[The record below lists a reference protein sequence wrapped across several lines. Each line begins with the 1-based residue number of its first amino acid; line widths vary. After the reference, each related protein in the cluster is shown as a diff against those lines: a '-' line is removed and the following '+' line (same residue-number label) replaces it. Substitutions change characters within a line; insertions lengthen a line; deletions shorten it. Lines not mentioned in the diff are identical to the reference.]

1 MIKDL
6 GQVAAIYI
14 GTTEPVNYTLLWL
27 DTNKNP
33 GVYKA
38 YDSNLKQWVPLA
50 TQSWVQN
57 LIDNWIQ
64 NWPVSDDL
72 TEGDYILINKG
83 GENYKIEAQDVIQ
96 NLIGK
101 PLNFQNIVSNGSQLP
116 ASASDLKNGDLY
128 ILNVPGDI
136 DTQVVVQPTQQ
147 VFLNRSIL
155 FWDEGEWKSM
165 GRVEWKCDLSMVQTS
180 DTVTVNSSLGTGIT
194 IPTATDSQAG
204 VLSAILFTYLTKL
217 SNGTVIPRTLNG
229 STQTPGHIHNYTDI
243 EGRIIVIDAVG
254 DINKDLDTSNPPSQ
268 RAVTAALNTKYDKT
282 GGEISG
288 IVRITDGTEATQLGE
303 GSLIT
308 NGGLSVFKN
317 VFFGENLDVVGATYL
332 HSTLDVDGITHIL
345 NTTDST
351 ANNNGALI
359 VDGGVGI
366 AKNVNIGGAVD
377 IDGNSSLHGTL
388 TVDGA
393 TTLNSTL
400 HTVGAVTFDSTLD
413 VAGISNFNNTTDS
426 TAYTNGAVV
435 VDGGVG
441 IAKRLNVHGATD
453 IDSTLNVDGAT
464 TLNSTLHGVGAATF
478 DNTLTV
484 AGIVTVTNT
493 TDATSTTTGSIHT
506 AGGVGIAKQLRVG
519 GNTNLGGTL
528 TVAGDTTLNSDLAV
542 NGATEVQD
550 ITIHGNVT
558 QEGQSF
564 ITKAETVEVKDNILL
579 LNRGE
584 TAAGVSKGLSGI
596 EVDRGTATN
605 FQFVFDESDDY
616 FKAGEVGDLQIL
628 LLRDAD
634 ANLTNNKFFYW
645 DNTNKIAKTREMLI
659 SDINDLNSTWDVFMK
674 NGLYTRDILIN
685 SSNWTVLS
693 TVDADTTRIYAPITM
708 STNSNQVLTGSS
720 DNVPV
725 WSYPKLIRSYTGDRV
740 SSLAIGRNSEL
751 ITSMYTRFDIFTT
764 TATDLPGTDSI
775 SGDQINDGV
784 IQTYFWDNTTHAV
797 QLALDV
803 DGTGVAYS
811 SYNPA
816 DGGRRTNWKFL
827 ASTSWVNSHVAKELE
842 GYLPLTG
849 GTLTGALHFA
859 GSALPEATTT
869 DFFLCMNAFDSGGR
883 VKYINASNVLAAIGG
898 VSSSSL
904 NNYLPL
910 TAGSTKP
917 LTGTLH
923 INNYSDVGI
932 SQYPLGL
939 IVGDG
944 TYTRGIEI
952 RSHECTLGL
961 GSHQDGIIRF
971 WRSSDD
977 DSTYT
982 GYFASVDAA
991 DGEFNHH
998 TNMYM
1003 VSNKHITLST
1013 SSFLR
1018 IPASSTGAC
1027 GITNSGVSEGLNN
1040 LSLYFPGDTSMV
1052 VGNTNYTSLALRT
1065 NASSNLVHRKGT
1077 SDYTI
1082 YDAGNFIAGTN
1093 YVAPATLN
1101 NYLPLSGGTMS
1112 GSITIGN
1119 SAENE
1124 YNYLRIYRNGYASEF
1139 SNSSYGLQLGLFW
1152 DDQSRSLRLE
1162 SGGLIYNNGT
1172 TNYDVFHEGNTETR
1186 QLAFNGTNY
1195 PVIAPDGGTSTLTWY
1210 APTTVGNQYQVLM
1223 SNGNNTPT
1231 WNSINTVI
1239 NNSWTDLATDK
1250 YDSTNG
1256 VRHIWNKI
1264 GSLPAGS
1271 MGTKQ
1276 VQIRLRALE
1285 DINYPSYSEWIM
1297 SWTIYNPNG
1306 TTTPTSRNLY
1316 LAPTTYNS
1324 NHIDIGI
1331 DEDFNIWLRSD
1342 VEWGCKLQFRIEYG
1356 SSGITDTIIYTSDI
1370 ETIDPATQTEPTF
1383 IYEATD
1389 ICKARGTG
1397 DNALTDFMTKGYQY
1411 LPKTRIQGTLQVTEE
1426 LGVSGD
1432 YIRIGDSTSIRI
1444 PNSSDGSSGLVS
1456 DSTGG
1461 AYFWFPA
1468 DNNLTVGNS
1477 NCSNLTIRTNSGT
1490 NLFHQ
1495 VGTGTRYRIFDSGNL
1510 GTITFT
1516 GAVSATYN
1524 GQNNITVNIP
1534 EGGGGG
1540 GLADID
1546 ISNGAA
1552 VSGQYVSGASASN
1565 GTITFTRASLPT
1577 LSGGASATSGQYVSG
1592 VTVSGHTVT
1601 VTKANLPTVT
1611 LNSLGITAT
1620 ATELNYCDGVT
1631 SNIQTQLNNKAAST
1645 HTHTVSQIS
1654 NLGTNWSARLTATI
1668 NVKSVNINGA
1678 ATSYLNTTNATAVTI
1693 YAPTSAGTDGYLLVS
1708 NGSGA
1713 PSWASVSSV
1722 VGTGF
1727 VTLDTTQTITG
1738 AKTFTAYTIF
1748 SNGAGTATSSDKRLK
1763 ENIKEITYNKG
1774 FDEISLYSYNFKGRE
1789 EEKIGLIAQE
1799 VQKVIPQAVVKDEKG
1814 YLAIDTYPIVATLV
1828 AANKERVKEV
1838 KDLKSEIDSLKQEI
1852 ETLKQEIS
1860 ILKRI
1865 VRL

>member
-147 VFLNRSIL
+147 VFPNRSIL
-155 FWDEGEWKSM
+155 FWDGGEWKSM

-180 DTVTVNSSLGTGIT
+180 DTVTINSSLGTGIT
-194 IPTATDSQAG
+194 IPTATDAQAG

-217 SNGTVIPRTLNG
+217 SNGTIIPRTPNG

-345 NTTDST
+345 NTTNST
-351 ANNNGALI
+351 ANNNGALV

-464 TLNSTLHGVGAATF
+464 TLNNTLHGVGAATF
-478 DNTLTV
+478 DSTLTV

-528 TVAGDTTLNSDLAV
+528 TVAGDTTLNSDLVV
-542 NGATEVQD
+542 NGNTEVQD

-564 ITKAETVEVKDNILL
+564 ITEAETVEIKDNILL
-579 LNRGE
+579 INKGE
-584 TAAGVSKGLSGI
+584 VGAGVTAGLAGI
-596 EVDRGTATN
+596 EVDRGTSPN

-616 FKAGEVGDLQIL
+616 FKAGEIGDLQIL

-659 SDINDLNSTWDVFMK
+659 SDVNDLHSTWDALLKAAVYK
-674 NGLYTRDILIN
+674 VNVNINGSAYPIFRPTNTTIPN
-685 SSNWTVLS
+685 SGSL
-693 TVDADTTRIYAPITM
+693 YAPITM
-708 STNSNQVLTGSS
+708 STNSDQVLTGSS
-720 DNVPV
+720 DNIPKWGYPNVVSVHDIRGTAPTPDEYTSYVAKFYFTNMELPDGISTWTSKLSVKGWSNGYSV
-725 WSYPKLIRSYTGDRV
+725 WELAGYGGRGSSDVLSFRSGSGDNWNNWHRI
-740 SSLAIGRNSEL
+740 A
-751 ITSMYTRFDIFTT
+751 FQDWTT
-764 TATDLPGTDSI
+764 T
-775 SGDQINDGV
+775 
-784 IQTYFWDNTTHAV
+784 
-797 QLALDV
+797 QL
-803 DGTGVAYS
+803 
-811 SYNPA
+811 
-816 DGGRRTNWKFL
+816 RK
-827 ASTSWVNSHVAKELE
+827 
-842 GYLPLTG
+842 YLPLTG

-859 GSALPEATTT
+859 GSALPATATT
-869 DFFLCMNAFDSGGR
+869 DFFLCMDAFDAGGR

-910 TAGSTKP
+910 SAGSTKP
-917 LTGTLH
+917 LTGTLFAYGSVNSG
-923 INNYSDVGI
+923 INGYN
-932 SQYPLGL
+932 LGL
-939 IVGDG
+939 IVGNG
-944 TYTRGIEI
+944 TTTKGMEI
-952 RSHECTLGL
+952 RSQNGVLGFGAHE
-961 GSHQDGIIRF
+961 DGVIRF
-971 WRSSDD
+971 WRRYSDD
-977 DSTYT
+977 DTQYQ
-982 GYFASVDAA
+982 GYFVEIDAA
-991 DGEFNHH
+991 NGGFHH
-998 TNMYM
+998 QTNMFM
-1003 VSNKHITLST
+1003 NSNKHLALSG

-1065 NASSNLVHRKGT
+1065 NATSNLVHRKGST
-1077 SDYTI
+1077 DYII
-1082 YDAGNFIAGTN
+1082 YDAN
-1093 YVAPATLN
+1093 
-1101 NYLPLSGGTMS
+1101 
-1112 GSITIGN
+1112 
-1119 SAENE
+1119 
-1124 YNYLRIYRNGYASEF
+1124 
-1139 SNSSYGLQLGLFW
+1139 
-1152 DDQSRSLRLE
+1152 
-1162 SGGLIYNNGT
+1162 
-1172 TNYDVFHEGNTETR
+1172 NTETR

-1210 APTTVGNQYQVLM
+1210 APTTVGNQYQVLRSSGSGAPVW
-1223 SNGNNTPT
+1223 SNINDVIS
-1231 WNSINTVI
+1231 SIYIGLT
-1239 NNSWTDLATDK
+1239 SYK

-1256 VRHIWNKI
+1256 ARYVWNKI
-1264 GSLPAGS
+1264 GSLPGS
-1271 MGTKQ
+1271 KATLQ
-1276 VQIRLRALE
+1276 CQIRIRAYE
-1285 DINYPSYSEWIM
+1285 DANYPSYSEWIM
-1297 SWTIYNPNG
+1297 AWSVFNPNN
-1306 TTTPTSRNLY
+1306 TAAPSSRNLY

-1324 NHIDIGI
+1324 NHLDVGV
-1331 DEDFNIWLRSD
+1331 DEDFNIWIRCD
-1342 VEWGCKLQFRIEYG
+1342 TEWGCHLQF
-1356 SSGITDTIIYTSDI
+1356 ITEFADSNATGNIIYISDI

-1383 IYEATD
+1383 IYEVTD

-1397 DNALTDFMTKGYQY
+1397 DNALTDFMTNGYQY

-1426 LGVSGD
+1426 FGVSGD
-1432 YIRIGDSTSIRI
+1432 YIRIGTNTLIRI
-1444 PNSSDGSSGLVS
+1444 PNSSDASSGLTS

-1461 AYFWFPA
+1461 TYFWFPA
-1468 DNNLTVGNS
+1468 DYNLVVGNS

-1495 VGTGTRYRIFDSGNL
+1495 VGTGTRYKIFDAGNL

-1524 GQNNITVNIP
+1524 GQSNITVNIP

-1552 VSGQYVSGASASN
+1552 VSGQYVSGASASG
-1565 GTITFTRASLPT
+1565 GTITFTRTSLPT

-1645 HTHTVSQIS
+1645 HTHTVAQIS
-1654 NLGTNWSARLTATI
+1654 NLGTNWSARLTSRIYIKQVTI
-1668 NVKSVNINGA
+1668 NGES
-1678 ATSYLNTTNATAVTI
+1678 TFFLNDTNDKHVVV
-1693 YAPTSAGTDGYLLVS
+1693 YAPTQAGVDGEILV
-1708 NGSGA
+1708 GTGDT
-1713 PSWASVSSV
+1713 PKWAKISSV
-1722 VGTGF
+1722 IGTGF
-1727 VTLDTTQTITG
+1727 VTIDTAQTITG

-1774 FDEISLYSYNFKGRE
+1774 FDEISLYSYNFKGRK

-1838 KDLKSEIDSLKQEI
+1838 KDLKSEIDNLKQEI

>member
-57 LIDNWIQ
+57 LIDTWIQ

-147 VFLNRSIL
+147 VLPNRSIL

-180 DTVTVNSSLGTGIT
+180 DTVTINSSLGTGIT
-194 IPTATDSQAG
+194 IPTATDAQAG

-217 SNGTVIPRTLNG
+217 SNGTIIPRTPNG
-229 STQTPGHIHNYTDI
+229 STKTPGHIHNYTDI
-243 EGRIIVIDAVG
+243 EGRIVVIDAVG

-345 NTTDST
+345 NTTNST
-351 ANNNGALI
+351 ANNNGALV

-464 TLNSTLHGVGAATF
+464 TLNNTLHGVGAVTF
-478 DNTLTV
+478 DSTLTV

-528 TVAGDTTLNSDLAV
+528 TVAGDTTLNSDLVV
-542 NGATEVQD
+542 NGNTEVQD

-564 ITKAETVEVKDNILL
+564 ITEAETVEIKDNILL
-579 LNRGE
+579 INKGE
-584 TAAGVSKGLSGI
+584 VGAGVTAGLAGI
-596 EVDRGTATN
+596 EVDRGTSPN

-616 FKAGEVGDLQIL
+616 FKAGEIGDLQIL

-659 SDINDLNSTWDVFMK
+659 SDISDLGTTWDAQLKGAIYQKVFSL
-674 NGLYTRDILIN
+674 NNSNFGLYGYVSAEKIGP
-685 SSNWTVLS
+685 
-693 TVDADTTRIYAPITM
+693 IYAPTTM
-708 STNSNQVLTGSS
+708 STNSDQVLTGSS
-720 DNVPV
+720 DSIPKWGYPNVVNVHDIRGTAPTPDEYTSYVAKFYFTNMELPDGISTWTSKLSVKGWHAGYNV
-725 WSYPKLIRSYTGDRV
+725 WELAGYGGLGSADVLSFRSGSGDSWNNWHRI
-740 SSLAIGRNSEL
+740 A
-751 ITSMYTRFDIFTT
+751 FQDWTT
-764 TATDLPGTDSI
+764 T
-775 SGDQINDGV
+775 
-784 IQTYFWDNTTHAV
+784 
-797 QLALDV
+797 QL
-803 DGTGVAYS
+803 G
-811 SYNPA
+811 N
-816 DGGRRTNWKFL
+816 
-827 ASTSWVNSHVAKELE
+827 
-842 GYLPLTG
+842 YLPLSG

-859 GSALPEATTT
+859 GSALPATTTT
-869 DFFLCMNAFDSGGR
+869 DFFLCMNSFDAGGQ

-910 TAGSTKP
+910 SGGTMTGS
-917 LTGTLH
+917 
-923 INNYSDVGI
+923 I
-932 SQYPLGL
+932 
-939 IVGDG
+939 
-944 TYTRGIEI
+944 
-952 RSHECTLGL
+952 TLG
-961 GSHQDGIIRF
+961 GDTATDYRF
-971 WRSSDD
+971 FRINRS
-977 DSTYT
+977 
-982 GYFASVDAA
+982 GYQ
-991 DGEFNHH
+991 GEF
-998 TNMYM
+998 T
-1003 VSNKHITLST
+1003 VSSNKTHISIATIDHSQASAIDIGVDGSFTFNSNNIYHAGNTFVRSLSFNGGNQDCLTTVQNPTKLTWYAPT
-1013 SSFLR
+1013 SAGTSGQILQ
-1018 IPASSTGAC
+1018 STG
-1027 GITNSGVSEGLNN
+1027 GV
-1040 LSLYFPGDTSMV
+1040 PTWI
-1052 VGNTNYTSLALRT
+1052 
-1065 NASSNLVHRKGT
+1065 NASTIT
-1077 SDYTI
+1077 SD
-1082 YDAGNFIAGTN
+1082 
-1093 YVAPATLN
+1093 
-1101 NYLPLSGGTMS
+1101 YLPLSGGTMT
-1112 GSITIGN
+1112 GSITIGS
-1119 SAENE
+1119 SAGNE

-1139 SNSSYGLQLGLFW
+1139 AAGVSSTSIELSW
-1152 DDQSRSLRLE
+1152 DDQSRSLKLT
-1162 SGGLIYNNGT
+1162 SSGLIYNNGT

-1210 APTTVGNQYQVLM
+1210 APTSAGTSGQILQSTGGV
-1223 SNGNNTPT
+1223 PT
-1231 WNSINTVI
+1231 WINDNFFRQSRDMI
-1239 NNSWTDLATDK
+1239 AADDLDTFVSRASGTYSVDL
-1250 YDSTNG
+1250 G
-1256 VRHIWNKI
+1256 
-1264 GSLPAGS
+1264 GSSAILAVLARQMGS
-1271 MGTKQ
+1271 AS
-1276 VQIRLRALE
+1276 ALE
-1285 DINYPSYSEWIM
+1285 FYSNYTM
-1297 SWTIYNPNG
+1297 SDFRVRTTIDDNRYNPWKYFVLSDSGTENIANYAKLSVDSFKSNNMCWGGTRTDG
-1306 TTTPTSRNLY
+1306 TTTCLAFINREDIALFGHTSLPLR
-1316 LAPTTYNS
+1316 
-1324 NHIDIGI
+1324 
-1331 DEDFNIWLRSD
+1331 LRSSSNPT
-1342 VEWGCKLQFRIEYG
+1342 VLVG
-1356 SSGITDTIIYTSDI
+1356 SNTYTLLH
-1370 ETIDPATQTEPTF
+1370 T
-1383 IYEATD
+1383 
-1389 ICKARGTG
+1389 
-1397 DNALTDFMTKGYQY
+1397 
-1411 LPKTRIQGTLQVTEE
+1411 
-1426 LGVSGD
+1426 
-1432 YIRIGDSTSIRI
+1432 
-1444 PNSSDGSSGLVS
+1444 
-1456 DSTGG
+1456 
-1461 AYFWFPA
+1461 
-1468 DNNLTVGNS
+1468 
-1477 NCSNLTIRTNSGT
+1477 
-1490 NLFHQ
+1490 
-1495 VGTGTRYRIFDSGNL
+1495 GNL

-1546 ISNGAA
+1546 ISNGPA

-1611 LNSLGITAT
+1611 LSSLGITAT
-1620 ATELNYCDGVT
+1620 ATEINKLDGLTATTTELNYVDGVT

-1645 HTHTVSQIS
+1645 HDHTVSQIS
-1654 NLGTNWSARLTATI
+1654 NLGTNWSARLTARI
-1668 NVKSVNINGA
+1668 NVKSVGINGVT
-1678 ATSYLNTTNATAVTI
+1678 TSYLNTPNATAVTI

-1727 VTLDTTQTITG
+1727 VTIDTAQTITG

-1774 FDEISLYSYNFKGRE
+1774 FDEISLYSYNFKGRK

-1799 VQKVIPQAVVKDEKG
+1799 VQKVIPQAVIKDEKG

-1838 KDLKSEIDSLKQEI
+1838 KDLKSEIDNLKQEI

>member
-57 LIDNWIQ
+57 LIDTWIQ

-180 DTVTVNSSLGTGIT
+180 DTVTINSSLGTGIT
-194 IPTATDSQAG
+194 IPTATDAQAG

-217 SNGTVIPRTLNG
+217 SNGTIIPRTPNG

-345 NTTDST
+345 NTTNST
-351 ANNNGALI
+351 ANNNGALV

-366 AKNVNIGGAVD
+366 AKNVNIGGTVD

-464 TLNSTLHGVGAATF
+464 TLNNTLHGVGAVTF
-478 DNTLTV
+478 DSTLTV

-528 TVAGDTTLNSDLAV
+528 TVAGDTTLNSDLVV
-542 NGATEVQD
+542 NGNTEVQD

-564 ITKAETVEVKDNILL
+564 ITEAETVEIKDNILL
-579 LNRGE
+579 INKGE
-584 TAAGVSKGLSGI
+584 VGAGVTAGLAGI
-596 EVDRGTATN
+596 EVDRGMSPN

-616 FKAGEVGDLQIL
+616 FKAGEIGDLQIL

-645 DNTNKIAKTREMLI
+645 DNANKIAKTREMLI

-693 TVDADTTRIYAPITM
+693 TVDTDTTRIYAPTTM
-708 STNSNQVLTGSS
+708 STNSDQVLTGSS
-720 DNVPV
+720 DSVPKWDYPNVVSVHDIRGTAPTPDEYTNGVAQFFFTNMELPEGISTWASKLSVKGWNTGYNV
-725 WSYPKLIRSYTGDRV
+725 WELAGYGGQGTADVLSFRSGSGDTWNNWHRI
-740 SSLAIGRNSEL
+740 A
-751 ITSMYTRFDIFTT
+751 FQDWTT
-764 TATDLPGTDSI
+764 T
-775 SGDQINDGV
+775 
-784 IQTYFWDNTTHAV
+784 
-797 QLALDV
+797 QL
-803 DGTGVAYS
+803 G
-811 SYNPA
+811 
-816 DGGRRTNWKFL
+816 
-827 ASTSWVNSHVAKELE
+827 
-842 GYLPLTG
+842 
-849 GTLTGALHFA
+849 
-859 GSALPEATTT
+859 
-869 DFFLCMNAFDSGGR
+869 
-883 VKYINASNVLAAIGG
+883 
-898 VSSSSL
+898 
-904 NNYLPL
+904 NYLPL
-910 TAGSTKP
+910 TAGSSKP

-923 INNYSDVGI
+923 INSYSDVGI

-944 TYTRGIEI
+944 TFTRGIEI

-961 GSHQDGIIRF
+961 GSHHDGIIRF
-971 WRSSDD
+971 WRSSDN

-1003 VSNKHITLST
+1003 VSNKHITLSA

-1065 NASSNLVHRKGT
+1065 NATSNLVHRKGST
-1077 SDYTI
+1077 DYII
-1082 YDAGNFIAGTN
+1082 YDA
-1093 YVAPATLN
+1093 
-1101 NYLPLSGGTMS
+1101 S
-1112 GSITIGN
+1112 
-1119 SAENE
+1119 
-1124 YNYLRIYRNGYASEF
+1124 
-1139 SNSSYGLQLGLFW
+1139 
-1152 DDQSRSLRLE
+1152 
-1162 SGGLIYNNGT
+1162 
-1172 TNYDVFHEGNTETR
+1172 NTETR

-1210 APTTVGNQYQVLM
+1210 APTTQGEAYQVLM
-1223 SNGNNTPT
+1223 SNGNNTPSWT
-1231 WNSINTVI
+1231 SINTVI
-1239 NNSWTDLATDK
+1239 NNSWTDLATYK
-1250 YDSTNG
+1250 YDATNG
-1256 VRHIWNKI
+1256 TRYIWNKI
-1264 GSLPAGS
+1264 GQLIGGS
-1271 MGTKQ
+1271 STRQ
-1276 VQIRLRALE
+1276 VQIRLRAYE
-1285 DINYPSYSEWIM
+1285 DNNYPSYSEWIM
-1297 SWTIYNPNG
+1297 EWGVYNPN
-1306 TTTPTSRNLY
+1306 TAATPISRNLY

-1324 NHIDIGI
+1324 NHIDVGI
-1331 DEDFNIWLRSD
+1331 DEDFNIWIKSD
-1342 VEWGCKLQFRIEYG
+1342 VEWGCKLQFRIEDNNNNANIG
-1356 SSGITDTIIYTSDI
+1356 QIIFTSDI

-1383 IYEATD
+1383 IYEARD

-1397 DNALTDFMTKGYQY
+1397 DNALTDFMNNGYQY

-1432 YIRIGDSTSIRI
+1432 YIRIGDNTLIRI
-1444 PNSSDGSSGLVS
+1444 PNSSDASSGLSS

-1461 AYFWFPA
+1461 TYFWFPA
-1468 DNNLTVGNS
+1468 DNNLVVGNS

-1495 VGTGTRYRIFDSGNL
+1495 VGTGTRYKIFDAGNL

-1524 GQNNITVNIP
+1524 GQSNITVNIP

-1546 ISNGAA
+1546 ISNGPA

-1611 LNSLGITAT
+1611 LSSLGITAT
-1620 ATELNYCDGVT
+1620 AAEINKLDGLTATTTELNYVDGVT

-1654 NLGTNWSARLTATI
+1654 NLGTNWSARLTARI
-1668 NVKSVNINGA
+1668 NVKSVDINGVT
-1678 ATSYLNTTNATAVTI
+1678 TSYLNTTNATAVTI

-1727 VTLDTTQTITG
+1727 VTLDTAQTITG

-1774 FDEISLYSYNFKGRE
+1774 FDEISLYSYNFKGRK

-1838 KDLKSEIDSLKQEI
+1838 KDLKSEIDNLKQEI

>member
-57 LIDNWIQ
+57 LIDTWIQ

-136 DTQVVVQPTQQ
+136 DIQVVAQPTQQ
-147 VFLNRSIL
+147 VFPNRSIL

-165 GRVEWKCDLSMVQTS
+165 GRVEWKCDLSMAQTS

-194 IPTATDSQAG
+194 IPTATATQAG

-217 SNGTVIPRTLNG
+217 SNGTIIPRTPNG

-351 ANNNGALI
+351 ANNNGALV

-400 HTVGAVTFDSTLD
+400 HTIGAVTFDSTLD

-441 IAKRLNVHGATD
+441 IAKRLNVHGAVDFDSTLNTD
-453 IDSTLNVDGAT
+453 GAVTFNNTLDVDGATTLNNTLDVDGASVFHNTVKVEGITSITNTTASTDYNNGALVVTGGVGIQGALNTHGAVDFDSTLNVDGVTTISNTTDSTSTSTGALVVKGGTGIAKQLRVGGATNLGSTLNVTGAT
-464 TLNSTLHGVGAATF
+464 TLNNTLHGVGAVTF
-478 DNTLTV
+478 DSTLTV
-484 AGIVTVTNT
+484 AGVTNVTNT
-493 TDATSTTTGSIHT
+493 TDATSTTTGAIHT

-519 GNTNLGGTL
+519 GNTTLGSNLSVGGNSTL
-528 TVAGDTTLNSDLAV
+528 AGSLTV

-564 ITKAETVEVKDNILL
+564 ITEAETVEVKDNILL

-584 TAAGVSKGLSGI
+584 TAAGVSKGISGI
-596 EVDRGTATN
+596 EVDRGTSPN

-616 FKAGEVGDLQIL
+616 FKAGEIGDLQIL

-645 DNTNKIAKTREMLI
+645 DNANKIAKTREMLI

-685 SSNWTVLS
+685 SFNWTVLS
-693 TVDADTTRIYAPITM
+693 TIDADTTRIYAPITM
-708 STNSNQVLTGSS
+708 STDSNQVLTGSS
-720 DNVPV
+720 DNIPK
-725 WSYPKLIRSYTGDRV
+725 WGYPNVVSVHDIRSLDTPNPTPDQVAEKVARFYFSNQSLPSITGMGQWVSKLIVSGWNQGYNVWELAGGSSTTLCEHLAFRAGIGDTWGDWHEI
-740 SSLAIGRNSEL
+740 A
-751 ITSMYTRFDIFTT
+751 FQDWTT
-764 TATDLPGTDSI
+764 T
-775 SGDQINDGV
+775 
-784 IQTYFWDNTTHAV
+784 
-797 QLALDV
+797 QL
-803 DGTGVAYS
+803 G
-811 SYNPA
+811 
-816 DGGRRTNWKFL
+816 K
-827 ASTSWVNSHVAKELE
+827 
-842 GYLPLTG
+842 YLPLSG

-859 GSALPEATTT
+859 GTALPATTTT
-869 DFFLCMNAFDSGGR
+869 DFFLCMDAFNAGGQ

-910 TAGSTKP
+910 SGGT
-917 LTGTLH
+917 LTGKLT
-923 INNYSDVGI
+923 
-932 SQYPLGL
+932 
-939 IVGDG
+939 
-944 TYTRGIEI
+944 TRGINLNSSGVPNYGISFYEPSSYTWFEYMSQNKACTGADASTYGDVTSWAR
-952 RSHECTLGL
+952 RSTIGDISGYGWIWDSCEDAENAVPDPKMALSSNTGNLEVKGKITAHAGL
-961 GSHQDGIIRF
+961 GPISSRITTINGIASRETIRPYTFTTGTVNAPGTDSISGFTIDDGWALNFGWAGDYELRLALDLDATGIAYCAVTPSTNANKTGWKFLATTEWINNNFFRQSRGMIASADLDTF
-971 WRSSDD
+971 ASRVSGTYSVDLGGSSAILTVFARQMGSTSALEFYSNYTMSDFRVRTTIDNNKYNPWKYFVLSDSSTENIANYVKLSGDSFKPNNMCWGGTKTDGTTACLVFINTEDIALFGNTLLPLRLRSS
-977 DSTYT
+977 SNPTVLVGSNTYT
-982 GYFASVDAA
+982 LL
-991 DGEFNHH
+991 H
-998 TNMYM
+998 T
-1003 VSNKHITLST
+1003 
-1013 SSFLR
+1013 
-1018 IPASSTGAC
+1018 
-1027 GITNSGVSEGLNN
+1027 
-1040 LSLYFPGDTSMV
+1040 
-1052 VGNTNYTSLALRT
+1052 
-1065 NASSNLVHRKGT
+1065 
-1077 SDYTI
+1077 
-1082 YDAGNFIAGTN
+1082 
-1093 YVAPATLN
+1093 
-1101 NYLPLSGGTMS
+1101 
-1112 GSITIGN
+1112 
-1119 SAENE
+1119 
-1124 YNYLRIYRNGYASEF
+1124 
-1139 SNSSYGLQLGLFW
+1139 
-1152 DDQSRSLRLE
+1152 
-1162 SGGLIYNNGT
+1162 
-1172 TNYDVFHEGNTETR
+1172 
-1186 QLAFNGTNY
+1186 
-1195 PVIAPDGGTSTLTWY
+1195 
-1210 APTTVGNQYQVLM
+1210 
-1223 SNGNNTPT
+1223 
-1231 WNSINTVI
+1231 
-1239 NNSWTDLATDK
+1239 
-1250 YDSTNG
+1250 
-1256 VRHIWNKI
+1256 
-1264 GSLPAGS
+1264 
-1271 MGTKQ
+1271 
-1276 VQIRLRALE
+1276 
-1285 DINYPSYSEWIM
+1285 
-1297 SWTIYNPNG
+1297 
-1306 TTTPTSRNLY
+1306 
-1316 LAPTTYNS
+1316 
-1324 NHIDIGI
+1324 
-1331 DEDFNIWLRSD
+1331 
-1342 VEWGCKLQFRIEYG
+1342 
-1356 SSGITDTIIYTSDI
+1356 
-1370 ETIDPATQTEPTF
+1370 
-1383 IYEATD
+1383 
-1389 ICKARGTG
+1389 
-1397 DNALTDFMTKGYQY
+1397 
-1411 LPKTRIQGTLQVTEE
+1411 
-1426 LGVSGD
+1426 
-1432 YIRIGDSTSIRI
+1432 
-1444 PNSSDGSSGLVS
+1444 
-1456 DSTGG
+1456 
-1461 AYFWFPA
+1461 
-1468 DNNLTVGNS
+1468 
-1477 NCSNLTIRTNSGT
+1477 
-1490 NLFHQ
+1490 
-1495 VGTGTRYRIFDSGNL
+1495 GNL

-1524 GQNNITVNIP
+1524 GQSNITVNIP

-1654 NLGTNWSARLTATI
+1654 NLGTNWSARLTARI
-1668 NVKSVNINGA
+1668 NVKSVDINGVT
-1678 ATSYLNTTNATAVTI
+1678 TSYLNTTNATAVTI

-1727 VTLDTTQTITG
+1727 VTIDTAQTITG

-1774 FDEISLYSYNFKGRE
+1774 FDEISLYSYNFKGRK

-1838 KDLKSEIDSLKQEI
+1838 RDLKSEIDNLKQEI

>member
-27 DTNKNP
+27 DTNTNP

-57 LIDNWIQ
+57 LIDTWIQ
-64 NWPVSDDL
+64 NWLVSDDL

-128 ILNVPGDI
+128 ILNIPGDI

-147 VFLNRSIL
+147 VFPNRSIL

-180 DTVTVNSSLGTGIT
+180 DTVTINSSLGTGIT
-194 IPTATDSQAG
+194 IPTATDAQAG

-217 SNGTVIPRTLNG
+217 SNGTIIPRTPNG

-254 DINKDLDTSNPPSQ
+254 DINKDLDTGNPPSQ

-317 VFFGENLDVVGATYL
+317 VFFGENLDVVGATSL

-345 NTTDST
+345 NTTNST

-377 IDGNSSLHGTL
+377 VDGNSALHGTL

-453 IDSTLNVDGAT
+453 IDSTLNVDGAVTFNNTLDVDGATTLNNTLDVDGASVFHNTVKVEGITSITNTTASTDYNNGALVVTGGVGIQGALNTHGAVDFDSTLSVDGVTTISNTTDSTSTSTGALVVKGGTGIAKQLRVGGATNLGSTLNVTGAT

-528 TVAGDTTLNSDLAV
+528 TVTGNTTLNSDLVV
-542 NGATEVQD
+542 NGNTEVQD

-564 ITKAETVEVKDNILL
+564 ITEAETVKIKDNILL
-579 LNRGE
+579 INKGE
-584 TAAGVSKGLSGI
+584 VGAGVTAGLAGI
-596 EVDRGTATN
+596 EVDRGTSPN

-616 FKAGEVGDLQIL
+616 FKAGEIGDLQIL

-645 DNTNKIAKTREMLI
+645 DNANKIAKTREMLI
-659 SDINDLNSTWDVFMK
+659 SDISDLGTTWDAQLKGAIYQKVFRL
-674 NGLYTRDILIN
+674 NNSNIGLYGYVSAGEIGP
-685 SSNWTVLS
+685 
-693 TVDADTTRIYAPITM
+693 IYAPQTL
-708 STNSNQVLTGSS
+708 STSQYQVLTGSTGAA
-720 DNVPV
+720 PV
-725 WSYPKLIRSYTGDRV
+725 WGYPMLQSVTSNRS
-740 SSLAIGRNSEL
+740 
-751 ITSMYTRFDIFTT
+751 
-764 TATDLPGTDSI
+764 TDLNFGTI
-775 SGDQINDGV
+775 SGPTVMYQRLDSFTSGSTNIPGIDAISGASINDGFT
-784 IQTYFWDNTTHAV
+784 QTFIWSSRFAG
-797 QLALDV
+797 QIALDV
-803 DGTGVAYS
+803 DGSGIAYR
-811 SYNPA
+811 SYNPETG
-816 DGGRRTNWKFL
+816 DNRVNWKFL
-827 ASTSWVNSHVAKELE
+827 ANTNWVNSHVAEELE

-849 GTLTGALHFA
+849 GTLTGALNVSA
-859 GSALPEATTT
+859 GGLTV
-869 DFFLCMNAFDSGGR
+869 SGGINVPSGR
-883 VKYINASNVLAAIGG
+883 IRGAVASGMYIRGKTLTNALLSATNAQVSNSYSSYFAAQMLNGDVINIGG
-898 VSSSSL
+898 IGNKFGIYGYDAARTENGQDWLFEFNSDDGSL
-904 NNYLPL
+904 NN
-910 TAGSTKP
+910 S
-917 LTGTLH
+917 
-923 INNYSDVGI
+923 I
-932 SQYPLGL
+932 
-939 IVGDG
+939 
-944 TYTRGIEI
+944 
-952 RSHECTLGL
+952 CL
-961 GSHQDGIIRF
+961 GSESNTTYLRYRIR
-971 WRSSDD
+971 R
-977 DSTYT
+977 
-982 GYFASVDAA
+982 
-991 DGEFNHH
+991 
-998 TNMYM
+998 
-1003 VSNKHITLST
+1003 
-1013 SSFLR
+1013 
-1018 IPASSTGAC
+1018 
-1027 GITNSGVSEGLNN
+1027 SGV
-1040 LSLYFPGDTSMV
+1040 T
-1052 VGNTNYTSLALRT
+1052 T
-1065 NASSNLVHRKGT
+1065 
-1077 SDYTI
+1077 
-1082 YDAGNFIAGTN
+1082 
-1093 YVAPATLN
+1093 
-1101 NYLPLSGGTMS
+1101 
-1112 GSITIGN
+1112 
-1119 SAENE
+1119 
-1124 YNYLRIYRNGYASEF
+1124 EF
-1139 SNSSYGLQLGLFW
+1139 SNSGTALNLSITNGSASSSINITPAGGLTFNDNKVFHAGNTFV
-1152 DDQSRSLRLE
+1152 RSL
-1162 SGGLIYNNGT
+1162 S
-1172 TNYDVFHEGNTETR
+1172 
-1186 QLAFNGTNY
+1186 FNGGNQDCLTTVQN
-1195 PVIAPDGGTSTLTWY
+1195 PTKLTWY
-1210 APTTVGNQYQVLM
+1210 APT
-1223 SNGNNTPT
+1223 S
-1231 WNSINTVI
+1231 
-1239 NNSWTDLATDK
+1239 
-1250 YDSTNG
+1250 
-1256 VRHIWNKI
+1256 
-1264 GSLPAGS
+1264 AGTS
-1271 MGTKQ
+1271 G
-1276 VQIRLRALE
+1276 QI
-1285 DINYPSYSEWIM
+1285 
-1297 SWTIYNPNG
+1297 
-1306 TTTPTSRNLY
+1306 
-1316 LAPTTYNS
+1316 
-1324 NHIDIGI
+1324 
-1331 DEDFNIWLRSD
+1331 
-1342 VEWGCKLQFRIEYG
+1342 LQ
-1356 SSGITDTIIYTSDI
+1356 
-1370 ETIDPATQTEPTF
+1370 
-1383 IYEATD
+1383 
-1389 ICKARGTG
+1389 
-1397 DNALTDFMTKGYQY
+1397 
-1411 LPKTRIQGTLQVTEE
+1411 
-1426 LGVSGD
+1426 
-1432 YIRIGDSTSIRI
+1432 
-1444 PNSSDGSSGLVS
+1444 
-1456 DSTGG
+1456 STGG
-1461 AYFWFPA
+1461 APSWTNDNFFRQSRAMIDPA
-1468 DNNLTVGNS
+1468 DLDTFVS
-1477 NCSNLTIRTNSGT
+1477 RVSGT
-1490 NLFHQ
+1490 YSVDLGGSSAILAVLARQMGSASALEFYSNYLMTDFR
-1495 VGTGTRYRIFDSGNL
+1495 VRTTIDDNRYNPWKYFVLSDSGTKNIANYVSINGDSFKPNNMCWG
-1510 GTITFT
+1510 GTTTDGTTRCLAFIDPNDQILFGHTSLPVIIRGGSLQYANGGGVTSTILHTGNIGSITFT

-1524 GQNNITVNIP
+1524 GTNDITVNIP

-1546 ISNGAA
+1546 ISNGPA

-1611 LNSLGITAT
+1611 LSSLGITAT
-1620 ATELNYCDGVT
+1620 AAEINKLDGLTATTTELNYVDGVT

-1727 VTLDTTQTITG
+1727 VTLDTAQTITG

-1774 FDEISLYSYNFKGRE
+1774 FDEISLYSYNFKGRK

-1828 AANKERVKEV
+1828 AANKERVKEA
-1838 KDLKSEIDSLKQEI
+1838 KDLKSEIDNLRQEI

>member
-27 DTNKNP
+27 DTNTNP

-50 TQSWVQN
+50 TQSWVQD

-64 NWPVSDDL
+64 NWPVSDDIV
-72 TEGDYILINKG
+72 EGDYILINKG
-83 GENYKIEAQDVIQ
+83 GENYKIEAQDVIR

-136 DTQVVVQPTQQ
+136 DTQVVTQPTQQ
-147 VFLNRSIL
+147 VFPNRSIL
-155 FWDEGEWKSM
+155 FWDEREWKSM

-180 DTVTVNSSLGTGIT
+180 DTVTINSSLGTGIT

-217 SNGTVIPRTLNG
+217 SNGTVIPRTPNG

-243 EGRIIVIDAVG
+243 EGRIIVIDTVG

-268 RAVTAALNTKYDKT
+268 RAVTEALYTKYDKT

-303 GSLIT
+303 GALIV
-308 NGGLSVFKN
+308 NGGLSIFKN
-317 VFFGENLDVVGATYL
+317 VYFGENLDVVGATHL

-351 ANNNGALI
+351 ANNNGALV

-393 TTLNSTL
+393 TTLSSTL
-400 HTVGAVTFDSTLD
+400 HTVDAVTFDNTLD

-453 IDSTLNVDGAT
+453 IDSTLNVDGVTTISNTIDSTSTSTGALVVKGGVGIAKQLRVGGAT
-464 TLNSTLHGVGAATF
+464 TLSS
-478 DNTLTV
+478 TLTV
-484 AGIVTVTNT
+484 AGITNVTNT
-493 TDATSTTTGSIHT
+493 TDSTSTATGAIHT

-528 TVAGDTTLNSDLAV
+528 TVAGDTVLNSDLTV
-542 NGATEVQD
+542 NGNTEVQD

-596 EVDRGTATN
+596 EVDRGTSPN

-659 SDINDLNSTWDVFMK
+659 ADISDLGSTWDSYLKAGVYNRNITVNGTSYPVMTNVSGATAINIYAPTTAGTSGQFLKSTGGTPSWNSITVADISNLNSTWDSFMTGS
-674 NGLYTRDILIN
+674 NLATRDILIN
-685 SSNWTVLS
+685 GSAWTVYS
-693 TVDADTTRIYAPITM
+693 SVGTDTTRIYAPTTM
-708 STNSNQVLTGSS
+708 STNSNQVLIGSS
-720 DNVPV
+720 DNIPKWGYPNLVSVQDVRDLDNQNPTPDGVTGRIARFYFTNQSLPSVTGMGQWISKLTVAGWDAGYNV
-725 WSYPKLIRSYTGDRV
+725 WE
-740 SSLAIGRNSEL
+740 LAGGST
-751 ITSMYTRFDIFTT
+751 ITLCENLVFR
-764 TATDLPGTDSI
+764 AG
-775 SGDQINDGV
+775 INDTWGDWHT
-784 IQTYFWDNTTHAV
+784 IAFQDWTNT
-797 QLALDV
+797 QLA
-803 DGTGVAYS
+803 
-811 SYNPA
+811 
-816 DGGRRTNWKFL
+816 K
-827 ASTSWVNSHVAKELE
+827 
-842 GYLPLTG
+842 
-849 GTLTGALHFA
+849 
-859 GSALPEATTT
+859 
-869 DFFLCMNAFDSGGR
+869 
-883 VKYINASNVLAAIGG
+883 
-898 VSSSSL
+898 
-904 NNYLPL
+904 
-910 TAGSTKP
+910 
-917 LTGTLH
+917 
-923 INNYSDVGI
+923 
-932 SQYPLGL
+932 
-939 IVGDG
+939 
-944 TYTRGIEI
+944 
-952 RSHECTLGL
+952 
-961 GSHQDGIIRF
+961 
-971 WRSSDD
+971 
-977 DSTYT
+977 
-982 GYFASVDAA
+982 
-991 DGEFNHH
+991 
-998 TNMYM
+998 
-1003 VSNKHITLST
+1003 
-1013 SSFLR
+1013 
-1018 IPASSTGAC
+1018 
-1027 GITNSGVSEGLNN
+1027 
-1040 LSLYFPGDTSMV
+1040 
-1052 VGNTNYTSLALRT
+1052 
-1065 NASSNLVHRKGT
+1065 
-1077 SDYTI
+1077 
-1082 YDAGNFIAGTN
+1082 
-1093 YVAPATLN
+1093 
-1101 NYLPLSGGTMS
+1101 YLPLSGGTMTGDITMS
-1112 GSITIGN
+1112 SNTRIKLNPTNASIATIDDLVLLAQQSNGATQLGNNGN
-1119 SAENE
+1119 STVISSN
-1124 YNYLRIYRNGYASEF
+1124 NSDLTHVRGTVSSTIYDSGNTSTRNLSF
-1139 SNSSYGLQLGLFW
+1139 
-1152 DDQSRSLRLE
+1152 
-1162 SGGLIYNNGT
+1162 NGT
-1172 TNYDVFHEGNTETR
+1172 T
-1186 QLAFNGTNY
+1186 Y
-1195 PVIAPDGGTSTLTWY
+1195 PVMTTTSSPSTITWY
-1210 APTTVGNQYQVLM
+1210 APRTAGTQYQVLR
-1223 SNGNNTPT
+1223 SNGSGAPVWSYIYDVISSAYIPLATYKYDAT
-1231 WNSINTVI
+1231 NSIRSV
-1239 NNSWTDLATDK
+1239 
-1250 YDSTNG
+1250 
-1256 VRHIWNKI
+1256 WNKI
-1264 GSLPAGS
+1264 GTLLAGK

-1276 VQIRLRALE
+1276 AQIKIRALE
-1285 DINYPSYSEWIM
+1285 DNNYPSYSEWILA
-1297 SWTIYNPNG
+1297 WTVYNLNG
-1306 TTTPTSRNLY
+1306 TTTPSSRNLY

-1324 NHIDIGI
+1324 NHLYVGI
-1331 DEDFNIWLRSD
+1331 DEDFNIWVRSD
-1342 VEWGCKLQFRIEYG
+1342 VEWDCHLQFILEYA
-1356 SSGITDTIIYTSDI
+1356 SSGSTGVIVFTSDI
-1370 ETIDPATQTEPTF
+1370 ETIDPATQAVPTF

-1397 DNALTDFMTKGYQY
+1397 DNALTDFATNGYQY
-1411 LPKTRIQGTLQVTEE
+1411 LPKTRIQGTLTTTEE
-1426 LGVSGD
+1426 AFFTGN
-1432 YIRIGDSTSIRI
+1432 YIKISDSTEIRI
-1444 PNSSDGSSGLVS
+1444 PNSTDASSGITS
-1456 DSTGG
+1456 DATGG
-1461 AYFWFPA
+1461 TYFWFPA
-1468 DNNLTVGNS
+1468 NNQLVVGNS
-1477 NCSNLTIRTNSGT
+1477 NATGVTLRTNGAH
-1490 NLFHQ
+1490 NLYHQ
-1495 VGTGTRYRIFDSGNL
+1495 VGSGTKHKIFDENNL

-1524 GQNNITVNIP
+1524 GQSNITVNIP
-1534 EGGGGG
+1534 QGGGGTADSVAWENVTG
-1540 GLADID
+1540 KPSWIGSSKPTYSYSEISGTVPISDIPTGTSSSTVALGNHTHNTLYAVDDRDIQPSATGLSGPKAIRPYFRNCDDVISGYGTYADFLYFDTYSGDSGGRVNGLAMCKNSMRILHYQGVWNGSWTTVKPLAYLDDIPD
-1546 ISNGAA
+1546 TVSISI
-1552 VSGQYVSGASASN
+1552 SGGGVTSNQYVSGLSYSN
-1565 GTITFTRASLPT
+1565 GVIS
-1577 LSGGASATSGQYVSG
+1577 VSKG
-1592 VTVSGHTVT
+1592 T
-1601 VTKANLPTVT
+1601 LPTVT

-1620 ATELNYCDGVT
+1620 AAEINKLDGLTATTTELNYVDGVT
-1631 SNIQTQLNNKAAST
+1631 SNIQTQLNGKAAST
-1645 HTHTVSQIS
+1645 HTHTVAQIN
-1654 NLGTNWSARLTATI
+1654 NLGTNWSARLTAAI
-1668 NVKSVNINGA
+1668 NVKSVNINGT

-1722 VGTGF
+1722 IGTGF
-1727 VTLDTTQTITG
+1727 VTIDTAQTITG

-1774 FDEISLYSYNFKGRE
+1774 FDEISLYSYNFKGRK

-1799 VQKVIPQAVVKDEKG
+1799 VQKVIPQAVIKDEKG

-1838 KDLKSEIDSLKQEI
+1838 KDLKSEIDNLKQEI
-1852 ETLKQEIS
+1852 EMLKQEIS

>member
-14 GTTEPVNYTLLWL
+14 GTTEPINYTLLWL
-27 DTNKNP
+27 DTNTNP

-64 NWPVSDDL
+64 NWPVSDDIV
-72 TEGDYILINKG
+72 EGDYILINKG
-83 GENYKIEAQDVIQ
+83 GENYKIEAQDIIQ

-136 DTQVVVQPTQQ
+136 DTQVVTQPTQQ

-165 GRVEWKCDLSMVQTS
+165 GRVEWKCDLSIVQTS
-180 DTVTVNSSLGTGIT
+180 DTVTINSSLGTGIT

-217 SNGTVIPRTLNG
+217 SNGTVIPRTPNG

-243 EGRIIVIDAVG
+243 EGRIVVIDTVG

-268 RAVTAALNTKYDKT
+268 RAVTEALYTKYDKT

-303 GSLIT
+303 GALIV
-308 NGGLSVFKN
+308 NGGLSIFKN
-317 VFFGENLDVVGATYL
+317 VYFGENLDVVGATYL

-345 NTTDST
+345 NTTNST
-351 ANNNGALI
+351 ANNNGALV

-366 AKNVNIGGAVD
+366 TKNVNIGGAVD
-377 IDGNSSLHGTL
+377 VDGNSSLHGTL

-393 TTLNSTL
+393 TTLNNTL
-400 HTVGAVTFDSTLD
+400 HTVGAVTFDNTLD
-413 VAGISNFNNTTDS
+413 VAGISNFNNTTES

-453 IDSTLNVDGAT
+453 IDNTLNVDGAT
-464 TLNSTLHGVGAATF
+464 TLNNTLHGVGAVTF

-484 AGIVTVTNT
+484 AGATQLNNTLGVTGIVTVTNA
-493 TDATSTTTGSIHT
+493 TDATSTATGSIHT

-528 TVAGDTTLNSDLAV
+528 TVAGDTVLNSDLTV
-542 NGATEVQD
+542 NGNTEVQD

-564 ITKAETVEVKDNILL
+564 ITEAETVEIKDNILL
-579 LNRGE
+579 INKGE
-584 TAAGVSKGLSGI
+584 VGAGVTAGLAGI
-596 EVDRGTATN
+596 EVDRGTSPN

-616 FKAGEVGDLQIL
+616 FKAGEIGDLQIL

-645 DNTNKIAKTREMLI
+645 DNTNKIAKTREILIADI
-659 SDINDLNSTWDVFMK
+659 SDLGATWDAQLKGAIYQKVFSL
-674 NGLYTRDILIN
+674 NNSNIGLYGYVSAEKIGP
-685 SSNWTVLS
+685 
-693 TVDADTTRIYAPITM
+693 IYAPTTM
-708 STNSNQVLTGSS
+708 STNSNQVLVGSS
-720 DNVPV
+720 TNIPV
-725 WSYPKLIRSYTGDRV
+725 WDYPKLIKSFEGRIST
-740 SSLAIGRNSEL
+740 IGLGRATTPS
-751 ITSMYTRFDIFTT
+751 TMYTRFDIFSTNT
-764 TATDLPGTDSI
+764 LSIPGTDSI

-784 IQTYFWDNTTHAV
+784 VQTYFWDNTTHAV
-797 QLALDV
+797 QLALDI
-803 DGTGVAYS
+803 DGTGVAYR

-816 DGGRRTNWKFL
+816 DGTVRGGWKFL
-827 ASTSWVNSHVAKELE
+827 ASTSWVNSHVNEELK
-842 GYLPLTG
+842 
-849 GTLTGALHFA
+849 A
-859 GSALPEATTT
+859 
-869 DFFLCMNAFDSGGR
+869 
-883 VKYINASNVLAAIGG
+883 
-898 VSSSSL
+898 
-904 NNYLPL
+904 YLPL
-910 TAGSTKP
+910 TAGSSKP
-917 LTGTLH
+917 LTGPLY
-923 INNYSDVGI
+923 INGASNVGI
-932 SQYPLGL
+932 NQYSLGL

-944 TYTRGIEI
+944 TFTRGMEI
-952 RSHECTLGL
+952 RSAGCTLGL
-961 GSHQDGIIRF
+961 GSHEDGVIRF
-971 WRSSDD
+971 WRDSDD
-977 DSTYT
+977 DNTFT
-982 GYFASVDAA
+982 GYFAEVDAA
-991 DGEFNHH
+991 NGGFHH
-998 TNMYM
+998 KTNMFM
-1003 VSNKHITLST
+1003 ESNKHIALST

-1018 IPASSTGAC
+1018 IPASSSGAC
-1027 GITNSGVSEGLNN
+1027 GITNSGVSGSLNN

-1052 VGNTNYTSLALRT
+1052 VGNTDYTSLALRT
-1065 NASSNLVHRKGT
+1065 SASSNLVHRKGT

-1082 YDAGNFIAGTN
+1082 YDESNLFPRTISF
-1093 YVAPATLN
+1093 N
-1101 NYLPLSGGTMS
+1101 NV
-1112 GSITIGN
+1112 
-1119 SAENE
+1119 
-1124 YNYLRIYRNGYASEF
+1124 
-1139 SNSSYGLQLGLFW
+1139 
-1152 DDQSRSLRLE
+1152 
-1162 SGGLIYNNGT
+1162 
-1172 TNYDVFHEGNTETR
+1172 NYDVKTT
-1186 QLAFNGTNY
+1186 
-1195 PVIAPDGGTSTLTWY
+1195 IATSQQQPFKFY
-1210 APTTVGNQYQVLM
+1210 APTTAGTSGQILQSTGGAPIW
-1223 SNGNNTPT
+1223 SN
-1231 WNSINTVI
+1231 INDVI
-1239 NNSWTDLATDK
+1239 SASWIDLATYK

-1256 VRHIWNKI
+1256 TRFIWNKI
-1264 GSLPAGS
+1264 GALIGGS
-1271 MGTKQ
+1271 STRQ
-1276 VQIRLRALE
+1276 VQIRIRAYE
-1285 DINYPSYSEWIM
+1285 DSNYPSYSEWIM
-1297 SWTIYNPNG
+1297 EWGVYNPNVAAA
-1306 TTTPTSRNLY
+1306 PTSRNLY

-1324 NHIDIGI
+1324 NHLRVGI
-1331 DEDFNIWLRSD
+1331 DEDFNIWVRSD
-1342 VEWGCKLQFRIEYG
+1342 VEWGCYLQFKIEFNNNNANIG
-1356 SSGITDTIIYTSDI
+1356 QVIFTSDI

-1383 IYEATD
+1383 IYDATD

-1397 DNALTDFMTKGYQY
+1397 DNALADYYINGYQY
-1411 LPKTRIQGTLQVTEE
+1411 LPETRIQGTLNVTENAGFSE
-1426 LGVSGD
+1426 NVTIAGKTIVQDFLILNPGMSSG
-1432 YIRIGDSTSIRI
+1432 IQFNSTEAGDSVFLWYEPLNRGFII
-1444 PNSSDGSSGLVS
+1444 
-1456 DSTGG
+1456 
-1461 AYFWFPA
+1461 
-1468 DNNLTVGNS
+1468 GNS
-1477 NCSNLTIRTNSGT
+1477 QHPTTLHSSTTT
-1490 NLFHQ
+1490 NLYHQ
-1495 VGTGTRYRIFDSGNL
+1495 VAGGTRYHIFDTGNL

-1524 GQNNITVNIP
+1524 GQSNITVNIP
-1534 EGGGGG
+1534 QGGGGG
-1540 GLADID
+1540 TADIS
-1546 ISNGAA
+1546 ISNGPA
-1552 VSGQYVSGASASN
+1552 VSGQYVSGMSES
-1565 GTITFTRASLPT
+1565 GGVITLTRAALPT

-1611 LNSLGITAT
+1611 LSSLGITAT
-1620 ATELNYCDGVT
+1620 AAELNKLDGLTATTTELNYVDGVT

-1645 HTHTVSQIS
+1645 HTHPVAQIN

-1668 NVKSVNINGA
+1668 NVKSVNINGT

-1722 VGTGF
+1722 IGTGF
-1727 VTLDTTQTITG
+1727 VTIDTAQTITG

-1774 FDEISLYSYNFKGRE
+1774 FDEISLYSYNFKGRK

-1799 VQKVIPQAVVKDEKG
+1799 VQKVIPQAVIEDEEG
-1814 YLAIDTYPIVATLV
+1814 YLAIDTYPIVAILV
-1828 AANKERVKEV
+1828 AANGERVREV
-1838 KDLKSEIDSLKQEI
+1838 KNLKSEIDNLKQEI
-1852 ETLKQEIS
+1852 EILKQEIS

>member
-57 LIDNWIQ
+57 LIDTWIQ

-72 TEGDYILINKG
+72 TEGDYVLINKG

-147 VFLNRSIL
+147 VFPNRSIL

-180 DTVTVNSSLGTGIT
+180 DTVTINSSLGTGIT

-217 SNGTVIPRTLNG
+217 SNGTIIPRTPNG

-351 ANNNGALI
+351 ANNDGALV

-388 TVDGA
+388 TADGA

-478 DNTLTV
+478 DSTLTV
-484 AGIVTVTNT
+484 AGITHITNPTNSSGVGTGALIVDGGASVGGMMNVSGDAFLRDDLNVTNNTRLGGTLTVAGATQLNNTLGVTGIVTVTNT

-528 TVAGDTTLNSDLAV
+528 TVAGDTTLNSDLVV
-542 NGATEVQD
+542 NGNTEVQD

-564 ITKAETVEVKDNILL
+564 ITEAETVEIKDNILL
-579 LNRGE
+579 INKGE
-584 TAAGVSKGLSGI
+584 VGAGVTAGLAGI
-596 EVDRGTATN
+596 EVDRGTSPN

-616 FKAGEVGDLQIL
+616 FKAGEIGDLQIL

-645 DNTNKIAKTREMLI
+645 DNANKIAKTREMLI
-659 SDINDLNSTWDVFMK
+659 SDINDLNSTWDAFMK

-693 TVDADTTRIYAPITM
+693 TVDGDTTRIYAPITM
-708 STNSNQVLTGSS
+708 STNSDQVLTGSS
-720 DNVPV
+720 DSIPKWGYPNVVSVHDIRNLDIPDPTPDQV
-725 WSYPKLIRSYTGDRV
+725 TGKVARFYFSNRSLPSITGMGQWISKLIVSGWNRGYNVWELAGGSSTTLCEHLAFRAGIGDTWGDWHEI
-740 SSLAIGRNSEL
+740 A
-751 ITSMYTRFDIFTT
+751 FQDWTT
-764 TATDLPGTDSI
+764 T
-775 SGDQINDGV
+775 
-784 IQTYFWDNTTHAV
+784 
-797 QLALDV
+797 QL
-803 DGTGVAYS
+803 G
-811 SYNPA
+811 
-816 DGGRRTNWKFL
+816 
-827 ASTSWVNSHVAKELE
+827 
-842 GYLPLTG
+842 
-849 GTLTGALHFA
+849 
-859 GSALPEATTT
+859 
-869 DFFLCMNAFDSGGR
+869 
-883 VKYINASNVLAAIGG
+883 
-898 VSSSSL
+898 
-904 NNYLPL
+904 NYLPL

-917 LTGTLH
+917 LTGPLY
-923 INNYSDVGI
+923 INGASTEGI
-932 SQYPLGL
+932 NTYNLGL
-939 IVGDG
+939 IVGNG
-944 TYTRGIEI
+944 TSTRGIEI
-952 RSHECTLGL
+952 RSSGCTLGL

-971 WRSSDD
+971 WRDTDD
-977 DSTYT
+977 DSTFK
-982 GYFASVDAA
+982 GYFAEVDAA
-991 DGEFNHH
+991 NGGFHH
-998 TNMYM
+998 NTNMFM
-1003 VSNKHITLST
+1003 GSNNHIALSA

-1027 GITNSGVSEGLNN
+1027 GITNSGVSESLNN
-1040 LSLYFPGDTSMV
+1040 LSLYFPGNTSMV

-1065 NASSNLVHRKGT
+1065 NATSNLVHRKGT

-1082 YDAGNFIAGTN
+1082 YDAGNTF
-1093 YVAPATLN
+1093 V
-1101 NYLPLSGGTMS
+1101 
-1112 GSITIGN
+1112 
-1119 SAENE
+1119 
-1124 YNYLRIYRNGYASEF
+1124 
-1139 SNSSYGLQLGLFW
+1139 
-1152 DDQSRSLRLE
+1152 RSL
-1162 SGGLIYNNGT
+1162 S
-1172 TNYDVFHEGNTETR
+1172 
-1186 QLAFNGTNY
+1186 FNGGNQDCLTTVQN
-1195 PVIAPDGGTSTLTWY
+1195 PTKLTWY
-1210 APTTVGNQYQVLM
+1210 APTTVGNQYQVLRSSGSGAPVW
-1223 SNGNNTPT
+1223 SN
-1231 WNSINTVI
+1231 INDVI
-1239 NNSWTDLATDK
+1239 NASWIDLATYK
-1250 YDSTNG
+1250 YDSTNST
-1256 VRHIWNKI
+1256 RFIWNKI
-1264 GSLPAGS
+1264 GQLIGGS
-1271 MGTKQ
+1271 STRQ
-1276 VQIRLRALE
+1276 VQIRLRAFE
-1285 DINYPSYSEWIM
+1285 DYNYPSYSEWIM
-1297 SWTIYNPNG
+1297 AWSVYNPNN
-1306 TTTPTSRNLY
+1306 TATPTSRNLY

-1331 DEDFNIWLRSD
+1331 DEDFNVWLKSD
-1342 VEWGCKLQFRIEYG
+1342 VAWGCNLQFRIEYNDNNANIG
-1356 SSGITDTIIYTSDI
+1356 QIIFTSDI
-1370 ETIDPATQTEPTF
+1370 ETIDPVTQTVPTF
-1383 IYEATD
+1383 IYEARD

-1397 DNALTDFMTKGYQY
+1397 DNALTDFMTNGYQY
-1411 LPKTRIQGTLQVTEE
+1411 LPKTRIQGDLTMAGNII
-1426 LGVSGD
+1426 LG
-1432 YIRIGDSTSIRI
+1432 
-1444 PNSSDGSSGLVS
+1444 
-1456 DSTGG
+1456 
-1461 AYFWFPA
+1461 
-1468 DNNLTVGNS
+1468 TVGNEG
-1477 NCSNLTIRTNSGT
+1477 SGT
-1490 NLFHQ
+1490 NIGVSHDRPYLWFPSTTELVIGNSGCTSLTLRTNGANTLYHQ
-1495 VGTGTRYRIFDSGNL
+1495 ATASGTKHKIFDTGNL

-1546 ISNGAA
+1546 ISNGPA

-1611 LNSLGITAT
+1611 LNSLGITASATEINKLDGLT
-1620 ATELNYCDGVT
+1620 ATTTELNYVDGVT

-1727 VTLDTTQTITG
+1727 VTLDTAQTITG

-1774 FDEISLYSYNFKGRE
+1774 FDEISLYSYNFKGRK

-1838 KDLKSEIDSLKQEI
+1838 KDLKSEIDNLKQEI

>member
-57 LIDNWIQ
+57 LINTWIQ

-136 DTQVVVQPTQQ
+136 DTQVVTQPTQQ
-147 VFLNRSIL
+147 VFPNRSIL

-194 IPTATDSQAG
+194 IPTATDAQAG

-217 SNGTVIPRTLNG
+217 SNGTIIPRTPNG

-345 NTTDST
+345 NTTNST
-351 ANNNGALI
+351 ANNNGALV

-441 IAKRLNVHGATD
+441 IAKRLNVHGAVD
-453 IDSTLNVDGAT
+453 FDSTLNTDGAVTFNNTLDVDGAT
-464 TLNSTLHGVGAATF
+464 TLNSTLDVDGASVLHSTLKVEGITSITNTTASTDYNNGALVVTGGVGIQGALNTHGAVDFDSTLNVDGVTTISNTTDSTSTSTGALVVKGGVGIAKQLRVGGATNLGSTLSVTGATTLNNTLHGVGAVTFDSTLNTVGVATF
-478 DNTLTV
+478 GSTVNITGVLNANNTTESTAYTNGGAVFDGGVGIAKRLNVHGAVDFDSTLIVGGATTLSSTLTV
-484 AGIVTVTNT
+484 AGITNVTNI
-493 TDATSTTTGSIHT
+493 TDSTSTATGAIHT

-519 GNTNLGGTL
+519 GNTTLGSNLSVGGNSTL
-528 TVAGDTTLNSDLAV
+528 TGSLTV

-564 ITKAETVEVKDNILL
+564 ITEAETVEIKDNILL
-579 LNRGE
+579 INKGE
-584 TAAGVSKGLSGI
+584 VGAGVTAGLAGI
-596 EVDRGTATN
+596 EVDRGTSPN

-616 FKAGEVGDLQIL
+616 FKAGEIGDLQIL

-659 SDINDLNSTWDVFMK
+659 SDINDLNSTWDAFMK

-685 SSNWTVLS
+685 SNAWTVLS
-693 TVDADTTRIYAPITM
+693 TVDGDTTRIYAPTTM
-708 STNSNQVLTGSS
+708 STNSDQVLTGSS
-720 DNVPV
+720 DSIPKWGYPNVVSVHDIRGTAPTPDEYTNSVAQFFFTNMELPDGISTWVSKLSVKGWNAGYNV
-725 WSYPKLIRSYTGDRV
+725 WELAGYGGQGSADVLSFRSGSGDNWNNWHRI
-740 SSLAIGRNSEL
+740 A
-751 ITSMYTRFDIFTT
+751 FQDWTT
-764 TATDLPGTDSI
+764 T
-775 SGDQINDGV
+775 
-784 IQTYFWDNTTHAV
+784 
-797 QLALDV
+797 QL
-803 DGTGVAYS
+803 G
-811 SYNPA
+811 N
-816 DGGRRTNWKFL
+816 
-827 ASTSWVNSHVAKELE
+827 
-842 GYLPLTG
+842 YLPLTG
-849 GTLTGALHFA
+849 GTLTGALRFV

-869 DFFLCMNAFDSGGR
+869 DFFLCMDAFNAGGR

-917 LTGTLH
+917 LTGPLY
-923 INNYSDVGI
+923 INGVITDGI
-932 SQYPLGL
+932 NGYGLGL
-939 IVGDG
+939 IVGNG
-944 TYTRGIEI
+944 TSTRGIEI
-952 RSHECTLGL
+952 RSSGCTLGF

-971 WRSSDD
+971 WRDTD
-977 DSTYT
+977 NDSTFK
-982 GYFASVDAA
+982 GYFAEVDAA
-991 DGEFNHH
+991 NGGFHHNTDTYISSGYNFQVVDGSIYIGQEGVNSY
-998 TNMYM
+998 N
-1003 VSNKHITLST
+1003 SLIINRANNKIELT
-1013 SSFLR
+1013 SS
-1018 IPASSTGAC
+1018 
-1027 GITNSGVSEGLNN
+1027 
-1040 LSLYFPGDTSMV
+1040 
-1052 VGNTNYTSLALRT
+1052 
-1065 NASSNLVHRKGT
+1065 
-1077 SDYTI
+1077 SD
-1082 YDAGNFIAGTN
+1082 A
-1093 YVAPATLN
+1093 
-1101 NYLPLSGGTMS
+1101 
-1112 GSITIGN
+1112 
-1119 SAENE
+1119 
-1124 YNYLRIYRNGYASEF
+1124 
-1139 SNSSYGLQLGLFW
+1139 LQL
-1152 DDQSRSLRLE
+1152 
-1162 SGGLIYNNGT
+1162 I
-1172 TNYDVFHEGNTETR
+1172 
-1186 QLAFNGTNY
+1186 
-1195 PVIAPDGGTSTLTWY
+1195 ST
-1210 APTTVGNQYQVLM
+1210 
-1223 SNGNNTPT
+1223 
-1231 WNSINTVI
+1231 
-1239 NNSWTDLATDK
+1239 
-1250 YDSTNG
+1250 
-1256 VRHIWNKI
+1256 
-1264 GSLPAGS
+1264 
-1271 MGTKQ
+1271 
-1276 VQIRLRALE
+1276 
-1285 DINYPSYSEWIM
+1285 
-1297 SWTIYNPNG
+1297 
-1306 TTTPTSRNLY
+1306 
-1316 LAPTTYNS
+1316 
-1324 NHIDIGI
+1324 
-1331 DEDFNIWLRSD
+1331 
-1342 VEWGCKLQFRIEYG
+1342 
-1356 SSGITDTIIYTSDI
+1356 
-1370 ETIDPATQTEPTF
+1370 
-1383 IYEATD
+1383 
-1389 ICKARGTG
+1389 
-1397 DNALTDFMTKGYQY
+1397 
-1411 LPKTRIQGTLQVTEE
+1411 
-1426 LGVSGD
+1426 
-1432 YIRIGDSTSIRI
+1432 IGDSSSRISIT
-1444 PNSSDGSSGLVS
+1444 PA
-1456 DSTGG
+1456 G
-1461 AYFWFPA
+1461 AFTF
-1468 DNNLTVGNS
+1468 NNNTVY
-1477 NCSNLTIRTNSGT
+1477 
-1490 NLFHQ
+1490 HA
-1495 VGTGTRYRIFDSGNL
+1495 GNL

-1524 GQNNITVNIP
+1524 GQSNITVNIP

-1565 GTITFTRASLPT
+1565 GIITFMRASLPT

-1620 ATELNYCDGVT
+1620 AAEINKLDGLTATTTELNYVDGVT

-1654 NLGTNWSARLTATI
+1654 NLGTNWSARLTAAI

-1727 VTLDTTQTITG
+1727 VTLDTAQTITG

-1774 FDEISLYSYNFKGRE
+1774 FDEISLYSYNFKGRK

-1838 KDLKSEIDSLKQEI
+1838 KDLKSEIDNLKQEI